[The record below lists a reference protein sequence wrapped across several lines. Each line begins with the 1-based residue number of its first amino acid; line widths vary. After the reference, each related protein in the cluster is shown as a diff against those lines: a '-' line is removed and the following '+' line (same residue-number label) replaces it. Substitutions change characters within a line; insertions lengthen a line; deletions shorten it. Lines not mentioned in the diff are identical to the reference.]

1 MINAYNFEK
10 RRVAIFDC
18 DGVLF
23 DSKASNINYYNHLL
37 SKFGLPPLK
46 ENDVEFIH
54 MHTAD
59 ECIYHLFSNSPHLK
73 DALKY
78 RWEMPID
85 QFIKDMVMEDGLI
98 DLLTF
103 LKPVYHIAMAT
114 NRSNS
119 IPEVLSYFKLQNFF
133 DLVVSSLDVANPKPD
148 PECIIKIIEFFRV
161 TKEDVV
167 YIGDS
172 KLDELTAINAGVKF
186 IAYKNP
192 SLHADFHAG
201 SLYEVKEII
210 GKLLPPNDLG

>member
-1 MINAYNFEK
+1 
-10 RRVAIFDC
+10 
-18 DGVLF
+18 
-23 DSKASNINYYNHLL
+23 
-37 SKFGLPPLK
+37 LPPLK

>member
-1 MINAYNFEK
+1 
-10 RRVAIFDC
+10 
-18 DGVLF
+18 
-23 DSKASNINYYNHLL
+23 
-37 SKFGLPPLK
+37 
-46 ENDVEFIH
+46 

-103 LKPVYHIAMAT
+103 LKPVYHIALAT

-133 DLVVSSLDVANPKPD
+133 DLVVSSLDVANPKPN